1 MHQGLKRDYV
11 LAVCG
16 MSKHQFYYQPSGR
29 KRGRKPSKVTM
40 KQCGK
45 AIIELPNSAVLNDI
59 RSILAD
65 PQADNGYR
73 RIWGQLTLDG
83 YYINRKKVY
92 RLMKQARLLQP
103 KVKGASKDYVKYR
116 VVCPEEPLRLM
127 EMDIKMVWLE
137 GLRRYGYVLTIIDVF
152 TRVVLH
158 WDLGLQMRQK
168 DVERCWKVVIEEHL
182 QPHAAL
188 GWETNIEVRS
198 DNGPQFCATDLQEFF
213 KTNYLMRTFTHPYTP
228 QENGHIESFHA
239 ILGRNLQGKSFDNLK
254 ELRNELDQ
262 FYPFYNDRRIHGSTL
277 NLPPMTFWKLWNDN
291 KIDREVIDE
300 KKRKVKF
307 SLKIKRQKIS
317 LLITSE
323 NESQRLLLAQNTAT

>member
-1 MHQGLKRDYV
+1 MHQGLKRDHV

-16 MSKHQFYYQPSGR
+16 ISKHQFYYEPSGR
-29 KRGRKPSKVTM
+29 KRGRKPSRATM
-40 KQCGK
+40 KQCGEQVV
-45 AIIELPNSAVLNDI
+45 ELPNSVVVSEI

-65 PQADNGYR
+65 PRADHGYR
-73 RIWGQLTLDG
+73 RMWGQLTLNG
-83 YYINRKKVY
+83 YYINHKKVY

-103 KVKGASKDYVKYR
+103 KVEGPSKNYVKYR

-158 WDLGLQMRQK
+158 WDLGLQMRQT
-168 DVERCWKVVIEEHL
+168 DVKRCWKVVIEQHL

-198 DNGPQFCATDLQEFF
+198 DNGPQFCATDLQKFF
-213 KTNYLMRTFTHPYTP
+213 ETNHLMRTFTHPYTP

-239 ILGRNLQGKSFDNLK
+239 ILGKNLQGKSFYDLK
-254 ELRNELDQ
+254 ELREELEE
-262 FYPFYNDRRIHGSTL
+262 FYPHYNYSRIHGSTL
-277 NLPPMTFWKLWNDN
+277 GIPPMTFWMLWKEN

-300 KKRKVKF
+300 KQRKVRF

-317 LLITSE
+317 LLTTSE
-323 NESQRLLLAQNTAT
+323 NENQRLLLAQKNAA